1 MHKEIWMKRYRVKLI
16 AVVCLIVAIALLV
29 LARLDTYGLDRRAS
43 EPFAFDANG
52 LRLAGTLWLPDH
64 AATAAVVLVHGDG
77 PQDRTSQQG
86 YDPLINALLDAGIAV
101 VSWDKPGIGDSPGN
115 WLSQSMTDRYVDVR
129 SALSALRSRLPAIPV
144 GALGFSQAGWV
155 LPRLASGDADF
166 LVLVGG
172 AVSWQRQGDYYTR
185 TRLQRTGMSEPD
197 IDATMA
203 RIAAADERL
212 FASAQVPP
220 VALLDGMSAERWA
233 FVRRNLHEDA
243 IGALEKLDIPL
254 LALWG
259 ADDLNVDPE
268 ASAALY
274 RKALGGNHPANRIE
288 VIPDATHG
296 LLKAAAYNTQ
306 LTSEWSWFTTMRFL
320 MEGRL
325 AYAPGALETINAWVH
340 ARASR
345 MHWRPA
351 LAINAC
357 GQPLD
362 KRCWSIKAPE
372 FRDAV

>member
-1 MHKEIWMKRYRVKLI
+1 MHKVIWMKRYRVRLI
-16 AVVCLIVAIALLV
+16 CVVCLIVAIALVV

-101 VSWDKPGIGDSPGN
+101 VSWDKPGIGGSQGN
-115 WLSQSMTDRYVDVR
+115 WLSQSMTDRNVNVR
-129 SALSALRSRLPAIPV
+129 SELSALRSKLPGMPV

-185 TRLQRTGMSEPD
+185 TRLQRSGMSEAD
-197 IDATMA
+197 IDTTMA
-203 RIAAADERL
+203 QIAAADERL

-243 IGALEKLDIPL
+243 TEALEKLDIPL

-268 ASAALY
+268 ANASLF
-274 RKALGGNHPANRIE
+274 RKTVGGNHPANRIE
-288 VIPDATHG
+288 VIPGATHG
-296 LLKAAAYNTQ
+296 LLRAGSYNTQ

-320 MEGRL
+320 MESRHG
-325 AYAPGALETINAWVH
+325 YASGALETINEWVL
-340 ARASR
+340 ARAS
-345 MHWRPA
+345 
-351 LAINAC
+351 
-357 GQPLD
+357 Q
-362 KRCWSIKAPE
+362 
-372 FRDAV
+372 

>member
-1 MHKEIWMKRYRVKLI
+1 MHKVIWMKRYRVRLI
-16 AVVCLIVAIALLV
+16 CVVCLIVAIALVV

-101 VSWDKPGIGDSPGN
+101 VSWDKPGIGSSQGN
-115 WLSQSMTDRYVDVR
+115 WLSQSMTDRYVNVR
-129 SALSALRSRLPAIPV
+129 SALSALRSKLPGMPV

-185 TRLQRTGMSEPD
+185 TRLQRSGMSEAD
-197 IDATMA
+197 IDTTMA
-203 RIAAADERL
+203 QIAAADERL
-212 FASAQVPP
+212 FAPAQVPP
-220 VALLDGMSAERWA
+220 VTLLDGMSAERWA

-243 IGALEKLDIPL
+243 TGALEKLNIPL

-268 ASAALY
+268 ANATLF
-274 RKALGGNHPANRIE
+274 RKTVGGNHRANRIE

-296 LLKAAAYNTQ
+296 LLRAASYNTQ
-306 LTSEWSWFTTMRFL
+306 LTSDWSWFTTIRFL
-320 MEGRL
+320 MESRH
-325 AYAPGALETINAWVH
+325 AYAAGALETINQWVL
-340 ARASR
+340 ARAS
-345 MHWRPA
+345 
-351 LAINAC
+351 
-357 GQPLD
+357 Q
-362 KRCWSIKAPE
+362 
-372 FRDAV
+372 